1 MLSMTPDYVRLTVLK
16 DEPFEGVVES
26 VRSVFQ
32 ICRLNNFAG
41 AIVVS
46 EQDPL
51 DWRSS
56 MRVAIRFAASRWT
69 LPRMKL
75 AFVMHEPGK
84 VRREEGR
91 GGGDGGREVRG
102 FPEGRQTIRRRVQ
115 RAGTRY

>member
-84 VRREEGR
+84 VRRGVEAGGSDSRLEGP
-91 GGGDGGREVRG
+91 G
-102 FPEGRQTIRRRVQ
+102 FPAEAQSIGSVRH
-115 RAGTRY
+115 